1 MTTEIHVNSNIDPPT
16 GENDS
21 EKSQEDSNHDSRELG
36 MDGEG
41 VSDSYVHLVP
51 EMNNTAAH
59 IPIPFHMSQSQ
70 KKRRKF
76 IPFKYHSKI
85 FKKSKKKTDKNGN
98 HLSPVERAVPR
109 NQTHHAI
116 HHTIEDHRS
125 STASSSYAS
134 CRPHGRD
141 VSCHTYVD
149 IEDVIDHRDNRD
161 MELERCN
168 SISTVSTL
176 PMITLRPPEEDVV
189 ILQNGGRRN
198 LDDIQEDPQT
208 EMTPRIR
215 YEMRAPSKTKRV
227 KKYMILF
234 SVLLLIVVL
243 SIVLAFYVG
252 TKKLVDDIPNK
263 VELPDSKEMAL
274 TLKSMK
280 MSLDNITEGQEGLDK
295 GLLNINAESKGIIKQ
310 HMENMTKALDTNFE
324 RLKNETEK
332 KNEMLLHLI
341 LNETDTN
348 FERLKYETDKK
359 NEQLLYRLLNETVS
373 DILLWKDDIVK
384 KLYTVIHSTVCIR
397 NCTGRIDGNYQS
409 CNTCDGFITCD
420 NNVTRYQSCAES
432 FPNRP
437 VYWDNIKG
445 MCDFNSTTCDPA
457 YLFE

>member
-1 MTTEIHVNSNIDPPT
+1 MTTEIHVNSNIGPPT

-21 EKSQEDSNHDSRELG
+21 EKSQEDSNHDSRDSG
-36 MDGEG
+36 KDGEG

-51 EMNNTAAH
+51 EMNNTATH
-59 IPIPFHMSQSQ
+59 LPIPFHMSQSQ

-85 FKKSKKKTDKNGN
+85 FKKSKKTDKNGN

-109 NQTHHAI
+109 NQTTHHA
-116 HHTIEDHRS
+116 IEDHRS

-176 PMITLRPPEEDVV
+176 PMITLQPPAEDVV

-208 EMTPRIR
+208 VMTPRIH
-215 YEMRAPSKTKRV
+215 YEMKAPSKTKRI

-234 SVLLLIVVL
+234 SVLLFIVVL
-243 SIVLAFYVG
+243 SIVIAFYVG
-252 TKKLVDDIPNK
+252 TKNVVDDIPQQVGEK
-263 VELPDSKEMAL
+263 FKGLPAVQN
-274 TLKSMK
+274 LKT
-280 MSLDNITEGQEGLDK
+280 SLDNLTHGQGNLDK
-295 GLLNINAESKGIIKQ
+295 GLLNINADSKGIIKQ
-310 HMENMTKALDTNFE
+310 HMENMTKTIDKKFERLEIETEKNELLLHRLLSETGTGFE
-324 RLKNETEK
+324 RLKDETEK
-332 KNEMLLHLI
+332 ENELLLH
-341 LNETDTN
+341 
-348 FERLKYETDKK
+348 
-359 NEQLLYRLLNETVS
+359 RLLNETVS

-397 NCTGRIDGNYQS
+397 NCTGRDDGDYQS
-409 CNTCDGFITCD
+409 CFTCDGFIKCTGSIMHNETCALSYPD
-420 NNVTRYQSCAES
+420 
-432 FPNRP
+432 RP
-437 VYWDNIKG
+437 VHWDNIQGK
-445 MCDFNSTTCDPA
+445 CLYSSSTCDPA
-457 YLFE
+457 YLNETFKKI

>member
-1 MTTEIHVNSNIDPPT
+1 MTTEIHVNSNIGPPT

-21 EKSQEDSNHDSRELG
+21 EKSQEDWNHDSRDSG
-36 MDGEG
+36 KDDEG

-51 EMNNTAAH
+51 EMNNTAAPL
-59 IPIPFHMSQSQ
+59 PIPFHMSQSQ

-85 FKKSKKKTDKNGN
+85 FKKSKKKTNKNGN
-98 HLSPVERAVPR
+98 HLSPVERAVPS
-109 NQTHHAI
+109 NQTQHAI
-116 HHTIEDHRS
+116 DDHRS

-149 IEDVIDHRDNRD
+149 IEDVVDLRDNRD

-208 EMTPRIR
+208 VMTPRIH
-215 YEMRAPSKTKRV
+215 YEMKAPSKTKRM
-227 KKYMILF
+227 KKYIILF
-234 SVLLLIVVL
+234 SILLFIVVL
-243 SIVLAFYVG
+243 STGLAFFVG
-252 TKKLVDDIPNK
+252 TKDVVDDIPKQVGEEFK
-263 VELPDSKEMAL
+263 VLPVVQN
-274 TLKSMK
+274 MK
-280 MSLDNITEGQEGLDK
+280 MSLGNLTDGQGNLDK

-310 HMENMTKALDTNFE
+310 HMENMTKTLDTNFE
-324 RLKNETEK
+324 RLESETEK
-332 KNEMLLHLI
+332 KNELLLHRL
-341 LNETDTN
+341 LNETDTK
-348 FERLKYETDKK
+348 FERLESETEKK
-359 NEQLLYRLLNETVS
+359 NELLLHRLLNETVS

-384 KLYTVIHSTVCIR
+384 KFYTVIHSTVCVR
-397 NCTGRIDGNYQS
+397 NCTGRIDGEYQS
-409 CNTCDGFITCD
+409 CDTCVGFIHCAG
-420 NNVTRYQSCAES
+420 NVTNKKDCADS
-432 FPNRP
+432 VPGSP

-445 MCDFNSTTCDPA
+445 RCDYKSSTCDPG
-457 YLFE
+457 YLFD